1 MYHGKMTDEL
11 KKLYS
16 EYEKKFGH
24 DPGGYEELDYG
35 QKHYRQYI
43 RDIKVAIQTGVELPG
58 LYPEEEG
65 TWP

>member
-1 MYHGKMTDEL
+1 MTDEL

-16 EYEKKFGH
+16 EYEKKFGY

-35 QKHYRQYI
+35 QRHYKDYV
-43 RDIKVAIQTGVELPG
+43 RDIKVAIQIGNELPE

-65 TWP
+65 AWP